1 MEHKLRRTDREL
13 VYRGSVLDIYK
24 DTMELPNG
32 KHEYWDF
39 VDHRK
44 GGACI
49 VPVLPD
55 GRILMVRQYRPVI
68 ERETL
73 ELPAG
78 ARDSV
83 DEDTR
88 VTAARELL
96 EETGMTCGKL
106 TLLTRLRPAPA
117 WCSEF
122 TDVYLAEDLTREG
135 EQDLDDAEEIGLE
148 PWDLSELCRRIYAG
162 ELQDAKTV
170 AGILA
175 YSNLRFMRDGR

>member
-1 MEHKLRRTDREL
+1 MEHKLRRIDREL

-32 KHEYWDF
+32 KKEYWDF

-83 DEDTR
+83 DEDTK

-96 EETGMTCGKL
+96 EETGMTSGKL
-106 TLLTRLRPAPA
+106 TLLTKIRPAVA

-122 TDVYLAEDLTREG
+122 TDIYLAEDLSREG

-175 YSNLRFMRDGR
+175 YSNLRMLRERG